1 MLMDRH
7 NLTSHM
13 AKGIPA
19 SLVYVTGNAPI
30 NLEKKKKILNLI
42 PLRVRG
48 FGRWYFQEAVLA
60 QARPLLQWGVDDLYV
75 ALPLFVG
82 HELCGAHIPSLS
94 LPLAL
99 GTTAQEQKGAPA

>member
-1 MLMDRH
+1 
-7 NLTSHM
+7 M

-60 QARPLLQWGVDDLYV
+60 QARPLLQ
-75 ALPLFVG
+75 
-82 HELCGAHIPSLS
+82 
-94 LPLAL
+94 
-99 GTTAQEQKGAPA
+99 